1 MREVKIYTTE
11 VCPYCVQA
19 KRLLTQLK
27 VHYEEISLEDKP
39 DLRRKLSEENNGY
52 RTVPMIFIDGK
63 FIGGY
68 TELAALHKQGKL
80 IEA

>member
-1 MREVKIYTTE
+1 MREVKIYTTQ

-27 VHYEEISLEDKP
+27 LPYEELGLDDKP
-39 DLRRKLSEENNGY
+39 ELRQKLSEENRGY
-52 RTVPMIFIDGK
+52 RTVPMIFIDDQ

-68 TELAALHKQGKL
+68 TELLALHKQGKL
-80 IEA
+80 LE

>member
-1 MREVKIYTTE
+1 MREVKIYTTN
-11 VCPYCVQA
+11 VCPFCVQA

-27 VHYEEISLEDKP
+27 VPYEEINLEDKP
-39 DLRRKLSEENNGY
+39 ALRQKLSEENNGY

-63 FIGGY
+63 FLGGY

-80 IEA
+80 IES

>member
-1 MREVKIYTTE
+1 MREVKIYTTN

-27 VHYEEISLEDKP
+27 VPYEEINLEEKP
-39 DLRRKLSEENNGY
+39 ALRQKLSEENNGY

-63 FIGGY
+63 FLGGY
-68 TELAALHKQGKL
+68 SELAALHKQGKL
-80 IEA
+80 IES

>member
-1 MREVKIYTTE
+1 
-11 VCPYCVQA
+11 VQA

-27 VHYEEISLEDKP
+27 VPYEEISLEDKP
-39 DLRRKLSEENNGY
+39 ELRRKLSEENNGY

-68 TELAALHKQGKL
+68 MELAALHKQGKL

>member
-1 MREVKIYTTE
+1 MREVKIYTTQ
-11 VCPYCVQA
+11 VCGFCVQA

-27 VHYEEISLEDKP
+27 MPYDEIGLDDNPE
-39 DLRRKLSEENNGY
+39 LRQKLSQENNGY

-68 TELAALHKQGKL
+68 TELLALQKQGKL
-80 IEA
+80 IDQ